1 MPKCDLNKVAKL
13 IAFSQLFLGD
23 AKVNIL
29 LISWHFWWF
38 FGCAPS
44 HLPPSQ
50 SPPICVWFFGRNPQK
65 FGENGLKFWSVMQC
79 KVIHQACDIFYFI
92 LKKTPET
99 EPKNPDFLA
108 HFEMFFDYA
117 LLHPPS
123 YAPLFCQIKVL
134 MVIHNRGMFHQH
146 SICGSKCS
154 IHEMGPFRGFSG
166 PFLSQIR
173 LII

>member
-44 HLPPSQ
+44 HLPPKKKKNLVKM
-50 SPPICVWFFGRNPQK
+50 VWNFGQWCNVRWCIRHVTFFTL
-65 FGENGLKFWSVMQC
+65 F
-79 KVIHQACDIFYFI
+79 
-92 LKKTPET
+92 LKKYLKLSQKPPE
-99 EPKNPDFLA
+99 FLA
-108 HFEMFFDYA
+108 HFERFFDYA